1 MALNAGNSAC
11 STGLSARIYTY
22 WTGDARSGFVS
33 PLTGAPDDAVKALCY
48 AVARAMVDE
57 IQANAVVTT
66 TINAASGGGLQ
77 QVDLGAG
84 PIDTLAAAGTH
95 LIYGAVQ

>member
-48 AVARAMVDE
+48 AVARAVVDE
-57 IQANAVVTT
+57 ITANASVTT
-66 TINAASGGGLQ
+66 TVNAAAGGGRQ

-84 PIDTLAAAGTH
+84 PVDTLAASGTH
-95 LIYGAVQ
+95 YLYGAVQ